1 LKSLALCFCIT
12 MTAFATDSSSLLVDN
27 GQVRVRRVPIRSHEN
42 KSFCQHGLD
51 CALVYLQEGTQRIF
65 SSTGKQ
71 SVVTFH
77 PGDVRWCRAGNLDV
91 VKLTSSRPVDVIEVE
106 LKQQAFGKRGSS
118 QVNPLDP
125 MKIDSAD
132 YKMKFENDRVRVLAA
147 KYGPHEVAPMHQHT
161 LNRVVI
167 YITDQESRVTD
178 VDGSIKTATHKAGD
192 IGWGTAAKHTEQN
205 LGDAAYEVI
214 VIEPKL

>member
-1 LKSLALCFCIT
+1 LKSLALCFYIT
-12 MTAFATDSSSLLVDN
+12 MTAFATESSSVLLDN
-27 GQVRVRRVPIRSHEN
+27 GQVSVRRVPIRSHEN
-42 KSFCQHGLD
+42 TSFCQHSLD
-51 CALVYLQEGTQRIF
+51 CALVYLQGGTERVL
-65 SSTGKQ
+65 STGKK
-71 SVVTFH
+71 SVLAFRA
-77 PGDVRWCRAGNLDV
+77 GDVRWCQAGNPDI

-106 LKQQAFGKRGSS
+106 LKQQAFAKRGSS
-118 QVNPLDP
+118 QANPLDP
-125 MKIDSAD
+125 LKIDSAH

-178 VDGSIKTATHKAGD
+178 VDGSVKTATHKAGD
-192 IGWGTAAKHTEQN
+192 VGWGTAAKHTEQN

>member
-1 LKSLALCFCIT
+1 LKNLLLCVYIT
-12 MTAFATDSSSLLVDN
+12 IIAFATERSSVLVDN
-27 GQVRVRRVPIRSHEN
+27 GQVTVRRVPIRSQEN
-42 KSFCQHGLD
+42 TSLCQHSVD
-51 CALVYLQEGTQRIF
+51 CALVYLQGGTERVL
-65 SSTGKQ
+65 SSTGKK
-71 SVVTFH
+71 SVLTFR
-77 PGDVRWCRAGNLDV
+77 PGDVVWSQAGNTDV

-118 QVNPLDP
+118 QANPLDP
-125 MKIDSAD
+125 VKIDSVH

-161 LNRVVI
+161 MNRVVV

-178 VDGSIKTATHKAGD
+178 ADGSVKTTTHKAGD
-192 IGWGTAAKHTEQN
+192 VGWSTAAKHTEQN